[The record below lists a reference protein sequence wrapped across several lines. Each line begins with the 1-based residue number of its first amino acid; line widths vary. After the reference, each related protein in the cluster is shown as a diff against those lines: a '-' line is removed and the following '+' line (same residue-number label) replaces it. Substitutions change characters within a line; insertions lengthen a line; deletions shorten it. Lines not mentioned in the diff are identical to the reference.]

1 MVQEMEI
8 NEEIYQQFAQ
18 VERIQL
24 FAFIEQESLL
34 FLVGFQRLHE
44 KDQFIA

>member
-8 NEEIYQQFAQ
+8 NEEIYQQFAWI
-18 VERIQL
+18 ERIQL

-34 FLVGFQRLHE
+34 FLVGFQRLYE
-44 KDQFIA
+44 KDQFIV